1 MCVTYKPEGPL
12 ENKGHHGSGKAQ
24 DLRAHHV
31 RVGRYFNLLDF
42 CRNGRAVDEGIDLV
56 PKNTENNAPYRP
68 VPEETPARSF
78 AAALDPLV
86 ERLGRVSVVRGM
98 ETAGFSD
105 DAHAARHRW
114 DRDGPWRLVVV
125 LPQGADPEEAATLL
139 MKCFHVRD
147 VQASRHASES
157 HALALVGLCCKPD
170 ERARWSG
177 REMLSASGF
186 RVGQTVL

>member
-1 MCVTYKPEGPL
+1 MFSSIVRPLARCPVQEPTRRCV
-12 ENKGHHGSGKAQ
+12 SGA
-24 DLRAHHV
+24 A
-31 RVGRYFNLLDF
+31 
-42 CRNGRAVDEGIDLV
+42 
-56 PKNTENNAPYRP
+56 
-68 VPEETPARSF
+68 ARSF

-114 DRDGPWRLVVV
+114 DRDGPWRLVFV

-157 HALALVGLCCKPD
+157 HALALVVDQMDYDEHHGLRP
-170 ERARWSG
+170 RYPG
-177 REMLSASGF
+177 
-186 RVGQTVL
+186 